1 MKYFLY
7 QLLFF
12 PSCLFAQAGIKGVVV
27 DGNKVVLPLTNIVSL
42 GRNVGTIT
50 NDQGQ
55 FSLENIAN
63 EDSIKISNIAYY
75 SKVIAV
81 KELRENDTI
90 VLTEN
95 IRQLEDVIIQNLSK
109 YKTETELGFYNYSSN
124 GEFKLI
130 PGNQMALFI
139 ENKQGKEAWIKGV
152 TFKVKEVGKCKNS
165 MRIRLLRMDS
175 TKFMPSADILDEN
188 VIIKSSDLKK
198 ANYIDL
204 TTYKIVLPKEGVF
217 VVIEWLYP
225 DNDCDKNSYTS
236 IASNL
241 LEPSNI
247 VWLNFRDKAWSKGN
261 RPRLPNGNYNTPNIG
276 LRVAY

>member
-1 MKYFLY
+1 MKFLLY

-12 PSCLFAQAGIKGVVV
+12 PSCLFAQAAIKGVVL
-27 DGNKVVLPLTNIVSL
+27 DGNRHVLPFTNIVSL
-42 GRNVGTIT
+42 NRNIGTIT

-63 EDSIKISNIAYY
+63 DDSVKISNIAYY
-75 SKVIAV
+75 SKVLTV
-81 KELRENDTI
+81 KELKENDTI
-90 VLTEN
+90 MLTEN
-95 IRQLEDVIIQNLSK
+95 VRQLDEIILQNLSK
-109 YKTETELGFYNYSSN
+109 YKTETELGFYNYISH
-124 GEFKLI
+124 GEFKLM
-130 PGNQMALFI
+130 PGNQLAIFI
-139 ENKQGKEAWIKGV
+139 ENKQGKEGWIKGIS
-152 TFKVKEVGKCKNS
+152 FKVKEFGKCKNS
-165 MRIRLLRMDS
+165 MRIRILKMDS
-175 TKFMPSADILDEN
+175 VKFMPSADILDEN
-188 VIIKSSDLKK
+188 AIIKSSELKK

-204 TTYKIVLPKEGVF
+204 SNYKIILPKEGVF
-217 VVIEWLYP
+217 IILEWLYP
-225 DNDCDKNSYTS
+225 DKDCDKNSYTS